1 MAVLSLPLRRVK
13 NCKRI
18 EIVCG
23 IRGKTENQF
32 KTNPFGKN
40 QTHAHT
46 WLGEEDPST
55 LTHTHLITQ
64 QKQLK
69 CFWVLFTNDGDEC
82 EIQNNEQAT

>member
-18 EIVCG
+18 ETVCG
-23 IRGKTENQF
+23 IRGKTEKQF

-40 QTHAHT
+40 QTHAHI

-55 LTHTHLITQ
+55 HSHTPDNTTKTTKMFLS
-64 QKQLK
+64 
-69 CFWVLFTNDGDEC
+69 FVYE
-82 EIQNNEQAT
+82 